1 VTSFLDA
8 LKKKVLI
15 FDGAMGTSIHTYNLT
30 LDDYAGRENCP
41 EILVD
46 TKPAI
51 IQEIHES
58 FLKVGCDVVET
69 DTFGGSPVVLA
80 EFDLADRAYE
90 LNLKAAKL
98 AKEVANDYSQ
108 KGQRRYV
115 SGSIGP
121 TTKLPSLGHISFA
134 EMNKAYYQQVSG
146 LIDGGVDVLQFETGQ
161 DLLQAKAAIIA
172 VLDYCKKIGRRVPI
186 IAQVTI
192 EAPPLGTMLVGSDI
206 TAALATLNSFPIDV
220 IGINCATGPQEMLD
234 PVAYLCHNSPKM
246 VSVLPNAGLPENIN
260 DQTVYKLTP
269 DDLASALNHFARDLG
284 VNIIGGCCGTTPE
297 HLKRV
302 VEVVGS
308 VEPLKREIDWIPS
321 AASIYTSVPTKIE
334 QPPLIVGERTNT
346 NGSRKFKQLLQK
358 EDWDAMVSMAREQ
371 EREGAHVLDLCTAYV
386 GRDEV
391 RDMDILIK
399 RLNTE
404 LQVPL
409 VLDTTELNVLE
420 SSLQLVAG
428 KPIVNSINL
437 EDGEEKMMQ
446 KVDLITRFGAATVAL
461 TIDENG
467 MARKAEHKL
476 EIARRIYDLATGA
489 GLAPEDLIF
498 DALTFTLSTGNDD
511 DRRLGLETLNGI
523 KLIKEHLPG
532 VRTILGVSNI
542 SFGFDPNIRQIL
554 NSVFLHYA
562 VQSGLDM
569 AIVNA
574 QKILPLYKI
583 SEEEQELHRK
593 LVFDERTEGYDP
605 LFTLLD
611 FYKSKSAAGG
621 DVAEVS
627 KPKNIQ
633 EVLKQRI
640 VDGNRVNLEK
650 DLTKALETFT
660 PLAIINDILLD
671 GMKVVGDLF
680 GSGKMQLPFVLQSAE
695 TMKAAVAF
703 LEPFMEKTEGAS
715 RGTMVLATVKGDVHD
730 IGKNLVDIILT
741 NNGYKV
747 WNLGIKQ
754 PIENIISAAKEHKA
768 DCIGMSGLLVKSTVI
783 MKENLDVLNQRGLDT
798 PVILGGAAL
807 TRRYVEEDCRRIYKG
822 HLFYAQDAFDDLK
835 IMQALGKGADL
846 SPFLHSGVSHGEMPD
861 AEDATPSAPPGPT
874 AASATAAP
882 ATAAQS
888 CATTA
893 SAIAD
898 STAADSA
905 ATDSAATDSTP
916 TPSTV
921 AQNAAPSSVSSTTSN
936 KNGAGGESTHSESA
950 TVVTRSNVAR
960 GVEIPKPPFWG
971 SKIVDDVPLSEVFQY
986 VNEEV
991 LIRGQWRVR
1000 QGSMSKA
1007 DYARLINTNVR
1018 PALEELHKKCIE
1030 QKLLTP
1036 RVVYGYFPVQSS
1048 GNKLIVYREDRKTE
1062 WLQFDFPRQTHGRQL
1077 CISDFFASVDEG
1089 RMDVLPAQIVTM
1101 GARATEHAQ
1110 SLFAADKYTEY
1121 LYFHGLAVESAEGL
1135 AEVMHKRIR
1144 AELGFSQYDA
1154 VDRRKLF
1161 QQGYRGTRYS
1171 FGYPACPNLD
1181 DQTSLFDMLQPER
1194 IGLTLTEE
1202 FELEPEQSTS
1212 AIIVVHPE
1220 AKYFNVNKP
1229 GLRAETTDPV
1239 AS

>member
-1 VTSFLDA
+1 
-8 LKKKVLI
+8 
-15 FDGAMGTSIHTYNLT
+15 MGTSIHTYDLS
-30 LDDYAGRENCP
+30 LDDFAGRENCP
-41 EILVD
+41 EILVE
-46 TKPAI
+46 TKPSI

-58 FLKVGCDVVET
+58 FFKVGCDVVET

-90 LNLKAAKL
+90 LNFKAAQL
-98 AKEVANDYSQ
+98 AKTVAADYST
-108 KGQRRYV
+108 KGQPRFV

-134 EMNKAYYQQVSG
+134 DMSAAYYQQVAG
-146 LIDGGVDVLQFETGQ
+146 LVDGGVDVLQFETGQ

-172 VLDYCKKIGRRVPI
+172 MLEYFKKIGRRIPI

-206 TAALATLNSFPIDV
+206 SAALTTLEAFPIDV
-220 IGINCATGPQEMLD
+220 IGLNCATGPQEMLD
-234 PVAYLCHNSPKM
+234 PVAYLCRNNRKM

-269 DDLASALNHFARDLG
+269 DDLAQSLNHFARDLG
-284 VNIIGGCCGTTPE
+284 VSIIGGCCGTTPA

-302 VEVVGS
+302 VEVVGELEPKVRDVEWTPS
-308 VEPLKREIDWIPS
+308 V
-321 AASIYTSVPTKIE
+321 ASIYTAVPTKID

-358 EDWDAMVSMAREQ
+358 EDWDAMVAMARDQ

-391 RDMDILIK
+391 RDMNILIK

-437 EDGEEKMMQ
+437 EDGEDKMKQ
-446 KVDLITRFGAATVAL
+446 KLALITKFGAATVAL
-461 TIDENG
+461 TIDESG
-467 MARKAEHKL
+467 MARKAEDKL
-476 EIARRIYDLATGA
+476 KIAKRIYDLSEEA

-511 DRRLGLETLNGI
+511 DRKLGLETLNGI
-523 KLIKEHLPG
+523 KLIKENLPG

-542 SFGFDPNIRQIL
+542 SFGFDPHIRQIL

-562 VQSGLDM
+562 VAQGLDM

-583 SEEEQELHRK
+583 SDEEQELHRK
-593 LVFDERTEGYDP
+593 LVFDERTENYDP
-605 LFTLLD
+605 LFVLLD
-611 FYKSKSAAGG
+611 YYKSKSDSGE
-621 DVAEVS
+621 VAVES
-627 KPKNIQ
+627 TKSRNIDDI
-633 EVLKQRI
+633 LKQRI
-640 VDGNRVNLEK
+640 IDGNRVNLEK
-650 DLTKALETFT
+650 DLTKALETFP
-660 PLAIINDILLD
+660 PLTIINDILLD

-703 LEPFMEKTEGAS
+703 LEPFMEKTEGS
-715 RGTMVLATVKGDVHD
+715 TLGTMVLATVKGDVHD

-754 PIENIISAAKEHKA
+754 PIENILSAAKEHKA

-783 MKENLDVLNQRGLDT
+783 MKENLDVLNQRGVST

-835 IMQALGKGADL
+835 IMEALAKGADL
-846 SPFLHSGVSHGEMPD
+846 APFLNSGVSHEESTDEMD
-861 AEDATPSAPPGPT
+861 AGTEALAVSVPPAAVVGQSGNRGASTAFAELAVAKTPANGAPWGSNGTSATP
-874 AASATAAP
+874 
-882 ATAAQS
+882 
-888 CATTA
+888 
-893 SAIAD
+893 D
-898 STAADSA
+898 
-905 ATDSAATDSTP
+905 
-916 TPSTV
+916 
-921 AQNAAPSSVSSTTSN
+921 
-936 KNGAGGESTHSESA
+936 
-950 TVVTRSNVAR
+950 TRSDVAR
-960 GVEIPKPPFWG
+960 NVEIPKPPFWG
-971 SKIVDDVPLSEVFQY
+971 TRIVDDIPLSEIFQY

-1007 DYARLINTNVR
+1007 DYARLINTNIR
-1018 PALEELHKKCIE
+1018 PALEELQAKCIAE
-1030 QKLLTP
+1030 KLLTP
-1036 RVVYGYFPVQSS
+1036 SVVYGYFPVQSS
-1048 GNKLIVYREDRKTE
+1048 GNRLIVYREDQKTE
-1062 WLQFDFPRQTHGRQL
+1062 WLHFDFPRQNHGRHL
-1077 CISDFFASVDEG
+1077 CISDFFASLEEG
-1089 RMDVLPAQIVTM
+1089 KMDVLPAQIVTM
-1101 GARATEHAQ
+1101 GAYASEHAQ
-1110 SLFAADKYTEY
+1110 KLFKDDKYTEY
-1121 LYFHGLAVESAEGL
+1121 LYFHGLSVESAEGL

-1144 AELGFSQYDA
+1144 AELGFAQYDSP
-1154 VDRRKLF
+1154 DRRKLF

-1171 FGYPACPNLD
+1171 FGYPACPNLE
-1181 DQTSLFDMLQPER
+1181 DQGLLFELLDPER
-1194 IGLTLTEE
+1194 IGLALTDE
-1202 FELEPEQSTS
+1202 FELVPEQSTS
-1212 AIIVVHPE
+1212 AIIVPHPE
-1220 AKYFNVNKP
+1220 AKYFNVRKQGVP
-1229 GLRAETTDPV
+1229 
-1239 AS
+1239 ASVNDAARS

>member
-1 VTSFLDA
+1 LNSFLDA
-8 LKKKVLI
+8 LSKKVLI
-15 FDGAMGTSIHTYNLT
+15 FDGAMGTSIHTYDLT
-30 LDDYAGRENCP
+30 LDDYGGRENCP
-41 EILVD
+41 EILVETRPD
-46 TKPAI
+46 VI
-51 IQEIHES
+51 SEIHES
-58 FLKVGCDVVET
+58 FFKVGCDVVET

-80 EFDLADRAYE
+80 EFDLAERAYE
-90 LNLKAAKL
+90 LNLKAARL
-98 AKEVANDYSQ
+98 AKTVASDYSTPEQ
-108 KGQRRYV
+108 PRFV

-134 EMNKAYYQQVSG
+134 DMSNAYYQQVAG
-146 LIDGGVDVLQFETGQ
+146 LVDGGVDCLQFETGQ
-161 DLLQAKAAIIA
+161 DLLQAKAAIVAMIE
-172 VLDYCKKIGRRVPI
+172 YFKKIGRRIPI

-192 EAPPLGTMLVGSDI
+192 EAPPLGTMLVGTDI
-206 TAALATLNSFPIDV
+206 SAALTTLEAFPIDI
-220 IGINCATGPQEMLD
+220 IGLNCATGPQEMLD
-234 PVAYLCHNSPKM
+234 PVAYLCRNSRKM

-269 DDLASALNHFARDLG
+269 DELAQSLHHFARDLG
-284 VNIIGGCCGTTPE
+284 VNIIGGCCGTTPA

-302 VEVVGS
+302 VELVGNQVPLVRQVDWTPS
-308 VEPLKREIDWIPS
+308 V
-321 AASIYTSVPTKIE
+321 ASIYTSVPTKID

-358 EDWDAMVSMAREQ
+358 ENWDSMVAMAREQ
-371 EREGAHVLDLCTAYV
+371 EKEGAHVLDLCTAYV

-409 VLDTTELNVLE
+409 VIDTTELNVLE

-437 EDGEEKMMQ
+437 EDGEDKMMQ
-446 KVDLITRFGAATVAL
+446 KVGLITKFGAATVAL

-467 MARKAEHKL
+467 MARKADDKL
-476 EIARRIYDLATGA
+476 RIARRIYDLSTA
-489 GLAPEDLIF
+489 GGVAPEDLIF

-511 DRRLGLETLNGI
+511 DRKLGLETLEGI

-542 SFGFDPNIRQIL
+542 SFGFDPHIRQIL

-562 VQSGLDM
+562 VEYGLDM

-583 SEEEQELHRK
+583 GEEERELHRK
-593 LVFDERTEGYDP
+593 LIFDERTESYDP
-605 LFTLLD
+605 LFVLLD
-611 FYKSKSAAGG
+611 YYKTKSASGETEIESTKSK
-621 DVAEVS
+621 
-627 KPKNIQ
+627 NIDD
-633 EVLKQRI
+633 VLKQRI
-640 VDGNRVNLEK
+640 IDGNRVNLDK
-650 DLTKALETFT
+650 DLTRALETYK

-680 GSGKMQLPFVLQSAE
+680 GAGKMQLPFVLQSAE

-703 LEPFMEKTEGAS
+703 LEPFMEKTEGS
-715 RGTMVLATVKGDVHD
+715 TRGVMVLATVKGDVHD

-754 PIENIISAAKEHKA
+754 PIENIIAAVLQHKA

-783 MKENLDVLNQRGLDT
+783 MKENLDVLNQRGVST

-822 HLFYAQDAFDDLK
+822 NLFYAQDAFDDLR
-835 IMQALGKGADL
+835 IMEALAKGSDL
-846 SPFLHSGVSHGEMPD
+846 NPFLHSGVSHDEELD
-861 AEDATPSAPPGPT
+861 ELA
-874 AASATAAP
+874 
-882 ATAAQS
+882 
-888 CATTA
+888 
-893 SAIAD
+893 
-898 STAADSA
+898 
-905 ATDSAATDSTP
+905 
-916 TPSTV
+916 
-921 AQNAAPSSVSSTTSN
+921 
-936 KNGAGGESTHSESA
+936 ESA
-950 TVVTRSNVAR
+950 TVSGSLAVANAAKQTQLDTKSGELDTKSGELDGGSENGSNGKNGKNGASGTSNDAFHTFEIIRSDVSRNITPP
-960 GVEIPKPPFWG
+960 EPPFWG
-971 SKIVDDVPLSEVFQY
+971 TRLVEDVPLAEVFEH
-986 VNEEV
+986 VNKEV

-1007 DYARLINTNVR
+1007 DYARLVNTNVR
-1018 PALEELHKKCIE
+1018 PALEELEAKCIE
-1030 QKLLTP
+1030 QNLLHP
-1036 RVVYGYFPVQSS
+1036 RAVYGYFPCQSS
-1048 GNKLIVYREDRKTE
+1048 GNKLIVYREDQKTE
-1062 WLQFDFPRQTHGRQL
+1062 WLHFDFPRQSHGRHL

-1101 GARATEHAQ
+1101 GAFASEHAQ
-1110 SLFAADKYTEY
+1110 SLFGADKYTEY
-1121 LYFHGLAVESAEGL
+1121 LYFHGLSVESAEGL
-1135 AEVMHKRIR
+1135 AEVVHKRIR
-1144 AELGFSQYDA
+1144 AELGFAQFDA
-1154 VDRRKLF
+1154 VDKRKLF

-1181 DQTSLFDMLQPER
+1181 DQGLLFELLQPQR
-1194 IGLTLTEE
+1194 IGIELTEE
-1202 FELEPEQSTS
+1202 FELVPEQSTS
-1212 AIIVVHPE
+1212 AIIVPHPE
-1220 AKYFNVNKP
+1220 AKYFNINRS
-1229 GLRAETTDPV
+1229 GAARTI
-1239 AS
+1239 